1 MAKYY
6 KIRGARPLSGSIKVG
21 GAKNTLP
28 KNIVASLLTD
38 EPCVIS
44 NVSNIGDVTVTLDM
58 CSSIGTQC
66 EWLSPSTIRISTP
79 QVISGSIHS
88 QFSGINRIPILMLG
102 PLLHR
107 FGMAEIPLLGGC
119 KIGPRPINFHIDA
132 LRALGAEV
140 QLVDGKY
147 RAEASKLRGTT
158 ISLPYPS
165 VGATETI
172 LLSASLAEG
181 TTVIKNAAIE
191 PEVIDLIAV
200 LQKMGAIIAV
210 DVDRTILI
218 DGVRRL
224 RSFKHHALTDR
235 IEVASWACAAIATGG
250 DVVVENADQLGMM
263 AFLNI
268 IRKIG
273 AEYEVLDNG
282 IRFFSQGSHLNPTF
296 LETDVHPGFM
306 TDWQQPFVILM
317 TQAEGLS
324 VLHETVY
331 EDRFGYTDE
340 LRRMGAEI
348 QVYKQCLGGKPCR
361 FLHRNYP
368 HSCVIKGRTNL
379 KGIEMTIPDL
389 RAGFSYIIAALVARG
404 ESIIKGVNYIERG
417 YDSIPEKAR
426 SLGADFEVVEC

>member
-1 MAKYY
+1 MMYY
-6 KIRGARPLSGSIKVG
+6 KIRGAQPLSGNIKVG

-38 EPCVIS
+38 EPCIIS
-44 NVSNIGDVTVTLDM
+44 NVSDIGDVKVTLDM
-58 CSSIGTQC
+58 LSSIGTEF
-66 EWLSPSTIRISTP
+66 EWLDRSTMRISTP
-79 QVISGSIHS
+79 KVISPVINS
-88 QFSGINRIPILMLG
+88 QFSGMNRIPILMLG

-132 LRALGAEV
+132 LKSLGAEIE
-140 QLVDGKY
+140 LIDGKY
-147 RAEASKLRGTT
+147 RAKASKLQGTT
-158 ISLPYPS
+158 ISLPFPS

-191 PEVIDLIAV
+191 PEIIDLIAV

-210 DVDRTILI
+210 DVDRTIII
-218 DGVRRL
+218 DGVKRL

-235 IEVASWACAAIATGG
+235 IEVASWACAAIATHG
-250 DVVVENADQLGMM
+250 DIVVENSDQLGMM

-273 AEYEVLDNG
+273 GEYEVLENG
-282 IRFFSQGSHLNPTF
+282 IRFFSGTDRLNPIF

-317 TQAEGLS
+317 TQAQGLS

-331 EDRFGYTDE
+331 EDRFGYINE

-368 HSCVIKGRTNL
+368 HSCVVKGQTAL

-389 RAGFSYIIAALVARG
+389 RAGFSYIIAALVASG

-426 SLGADFEVVEC
+426 SLGACFEVV

>member
-1 MAKYY
+1 MTYY
-6 KIRGARPLSGSIKVG
+6 KIRGAQPLSGSIKVG

-38 EPCVIS
+38 EPCIIS

-58 CSSIGTQC
+58 LSSIGTEV
-66 EWLSPSTIRISTP
+66 EWLDHSTMRISTP
-79 QVISGSIHS
+79 KVTSHIINS

-132 LRALGAEV
+132 LKLLGAEV
-140 QLVDGKY
+140 EIIDGKY
-147 RAEASKLRGTT
+147 RARASKLQGTT
-158 ISLPYPS
+158 ISLPFPS

-200 LQKMGAIIAV
+200 LQKMGAIIDV
-210 DVDRTILI
+210 DVDRTIII
-218 DGVRRL
+218 DGVKRL

-235 IEVASWACAAIATGG
+235 IEVASWACAAIATHG
-250 DVVVENADQLGMM
+250 DIVVENSDQLGMM

-273 AEYEVLDNG
+273 GEYEVLENG
-282 IRFFSQGSHLNPTF
+282 IRFFSRGDCLNPIF

-317 TQAEGLS
+317 TQAQGLS

-331 EDRFGYTDE
+331 EDRFGYINE

-348 QVYKQCLGGKPCR
+348 QVYQQCLGGKPCR

-368 HSCVIKGRTNL
+368 HSCVVKGQTAL

-389 RAGFSYIIAALVARG
+389 RAGFSYIIAALVASG
-404 ESIIKGVNYIERG
+404 ESIIKGVYYIERG

-426 SLGADFEVVEC
+426 SLGAHIEVVEE

>member
-1 MAKYY
+1 MTYY
-6 KIRGARPLSGSIKVG
+6 KIRGAQPLSGSIKVG

-28 KNIVASLLTD
+28 KNIVATLLTD
-38 EPCVIS
+38 GPCIIS

-58 CSSIGTQC
+58 LSSIGTEY
-66 EWLSPSTIRISTP
+66 EWLDRSTIRISTP
-79 QVISGSIHS
+79 KVTSYSINS

-132 LRALGAEV
+132 LKSLGAEV
-140 QLVDGKY
+140 EIAEGKY
-147 RAEASKLRGTT
+147 KARASKLRGAT
-158 ISLPYPS
+158 IPLPYPS

-172 LLSASLAEG
+172 LLSACLAEG

-210 DVDRTILI
+210 DVDRTIII
-218 DGVRRL
+218 DGVKRL

-235 IEVASWACAAIATGG
+235 IEVASWACAAIATRG
-250 DVVVENADQLGMM
+250 DIVVEDANQLGMM

-273 AEYEVLDNG
+273 GEYEVLENG
-282 IRFFSQGSHLNPTF
+282 IRFFSGGEHLNPIF

-317 TQAEGLS
+317 TQAQGLS

-331 EDRFGYTDE
+331 EDRFGYINE

-361 FLHRNYP
+361 FLHRDFP
-368 HSCVIKGRTNL
+368 HSCVVKGQTAL

-389 RAGFSYIIAALVARG
+389 RAGFSYIIAALVASG

-426 SLGADFEVVEC
+426 SLGAYFEVVED

>member
-1 MAKYY
+1 MTYY
-6 KIRGARPLSGSIKVG
+6 KIRGAQPLSGSIKVG

-38 EPCVIS
+38 EPCIIS
-44 NVSNIGDVTVTLDM
+44 NVSNVGDVTVTLDM
-58 CSSIGTQC
+58 LRSIGTEF
-66 EWLSPSTIRISTP
+66 EWLDRSTLRISTP
-79 QVISGSIHS
+79 KVTSPAINS

-107 FGMAEIPLLGGC
+107 YGMAEIPLLGGC
-119 KIGPRPINFHIDA
+119 QIGPRPINFHIDA
-132 LRALGAEV
+132 LKSLGAEIE
-140 QLVDGKY
+140 LIDGKY
-147 RAEASKLRGTT
+147 MATASKLQGTT
-158 ISLPYPS
+158 IALPFPS

-172 LLSASLAEG
+172 LLSASMAEG

-191 PEVIDLIAV
+191 PEIIDLIAV

-210 DVDRTILI
+210 DVDRTIII
-218 DGVRRL
+218 DGVKRL
-224 RSFKHHALTDR
+224 RSFNHRALTDR
-235 IEVASWACAAIATGG
+235 IEVASWACAAIATHG
-250 DVVVENADQLGMM
+250 DIVVENSDQFGMM

-273 AEYEVLDNG
+273 GEYEVLENG
-282 IRFFSQGSHLNPTF
+282 IRFFSRGDRLNPIF

-317 TQAEGLS
+317 TQAHGLS

-331 EDRFGYTDE
+331 ENRFGYIDE

-368 HSCVIKGRTNL
+368 HSCVVKGQTAL
-379 KGIEMTIPDL
+379 TGIEMTIPDL
-389 RAGFSYIIAALVARG
+389 RAGFSYIIAALVASG

-426 SLGADFEVVEC
+426 SLGACFEVVEA

>member
-1 MAKYY
+1 MMYY

-38 EPCVIS
+38 EPCIIS
-44 NVSNIGDVTVTLDM
+44 NVSDIGDVKVTLDM
-58 CSSIGTQC
+58 LSSIGTEF
-66 EWLSPSTIRISTP
+66 EWLNRSTMRISTP
-79 QVISGSIHS
+79 KVISPVINS

-132 LRALGAEV
+132 LKSLGAEIE
-140 QLVDGKY
+140 LIDGKY
-147 RAEASKLRGTT
+147 LAKASKLQGTT
-158 ISLPYPS
+158 ISLPFPS

-210 DVDRTILI
+210 DVDRTIII
-218 DGVRRL
+218 DGVKRL
-224 RSFKHHALTDR
+224 RSFKHQALTDR
-235 IEVASWACAAIATGG
+235 IEVASWACAAIATHG
-250 DVVVENADQLGMM
+250 DIVVENSDQLGMM
-263 AFLNI
+263 AFLNV

-273 AEYEVLDNG
+273 GEYEVLENG
-282 IRFFSQGSHLNPTF
+282 IRFFSGTDHLNPIF

-317 TQAEGLS
+317 TQAQGLS

-331 EDRFGYTDE
+331 EDRFGYINE

-368 HSCVIKGRTNL
+368 HSCVVKGQAAL

-389 RAGFSYIIAALVARG
+389 RAGFSYIIAALVASG

-426 SLGADFEVVEC
+426 SLGACFEVV